1 MPHFLYGIINNNRLN
16 ALLKILNKN
25 ISLPQINRQ
34 LSLYS
39 KIDWKDLI
47 IRIINRKAEFKI
59 RELWKQDT
67 SYTPFLIENIM
78 E

>member
-1 MPHFLYGIINNNRLN
+1 MPYFLYGIINNNILN

-39 KIDWKDLI
+39 KID
-47 IRIINRKAEFKI
+47 
-59 RELWKQDT
+59 
-67 SYTPFLIENIM
+67 
-78 E
+78 

>member
-1 MPHFLYGIINNNRLN
+1 MPYFLYGIINNNILN

-39 KIDWKDLI
+39 KIDWKELI
-47 IRIINRKAEFKI
+47 IRLINRKAEFKI
-59 RELWKQDT
+59 REL
-67 SYTPFLIENIM
+67 
-78 E
+78 